1 MKSIKLI
8 LIALLGLM
16 LIVGCEDTKSED
28 NGKDVDAWIGTWL
41 SAGADVAPILAI
53 YFLYDSV
60 RVEFKDDNTLTLE
73 THVTNAAWST
83 LPGTYVI
90 TESAD
95 GNIHKFAANYTAFEQ
110 EGIIDVTDGDP
121 DVLRLEAVQ
130 TVPDIGATIPTV
142 AGGFGADPTLG
153 TTNIQTYKRVE

>member
-16 LIVGCEDTKSED
+16 LLVSCGDTKND
-28 NGKDVDAWIGTWL
+28 DDAKDVDAWIGTWL
-41 SAGADVAPILAI
+41 SAGTDVAPILVA
-53 YFLYDSV
+53 FFQYDSV

-73 THVTNAAWST
+73 SHVANGAWTT
-83 LPGTYVI
+83 LQGTYVV

-95 GNIHKFAANYTAFEQ
+95 GNIHHFAANYTAFEQ

-130 TVPDIGATIPTV
+130 TVPDIGAIPPTV
-142 AGGFGADPTLG
+142 AGGFGVDPIFGAGLV
-153 TTNIQTYKRVE
+153 QTYKKVN